1 MKIGKNTVVTFDYI
15 LKDEDGNVL
24 EDTEGQGSSY
34 LHGYGNLLPALE
46 EALEGLEPG
55 DTLQK
60 KLTVDEGF
68 GAYDDSLV
76 ISFPI
81 SEFGD
86 NKPEVGQEILM
97 PNDEG
102 DDVIFEVVEIEDGMV
117 TLDGNHP
124 YADMPL
130 DFDIS
135 ITDVREATPEEIANG
150 DIEYDDCCC
159 DDDCDCDD
167 DCCNDGHDSG
177 CDCGC
182 CH

>member
-1 MKIGKNTVVTFDYI
+1 MKIGKNTVATFDYI
-15 LKDEDGNVL
+15 LRDEEGNVL
-24 EDTEGQGSSY
+24 EDTEGQGASY

-46 EALEGLEPG
+46 VALEGLEPG
-55 DTLQK
+55 NSIQK

-86 NKPEVGQEILM
+86 NKPEIGQEILM
-97 PNDEG
+97 PNDDGE
-102 DDVIFEVVEIEDGMV
+102 DVIFEVVEIEDGMV

-130 DFDIS
+130 EFSIT
-135 ITDVREATPEEIANG
+135 ITDVREATPEEIENG
-150 DIEYDDCCC
+150 DIDSDDECCC
-159 DDDCDCDD
+159 DDCDD
-167 DCCNDGHDSG
+167 EEHDHG

>member
-1 MKIGKNTVVTFDYI
+1 MKIEKNTVVTFDYI

-55 DTLQK
+55 DTLK
-60 KLTVDEGF
+60 KNLTVDEGF
-68 GAYDDSLV
+68 GAYDDTLV

-97 PNDEG
+97 PNDDG

-130 DFDIS
+130 DFE
-135 ITDVREATPEEIANG
+135 ITVKDVREATPEEIEAG
-150 DIEYDDCCC
+150 DIEYDDDCCC
-159 DDDCDCDD
+159 GDDDCDCGCHHHDD
-167 DCCNDGHDSG
+167 NEDSG
-177 CDCGC
+177 CL
-182 CH
+182 

>member
-1 MKIGKNTVVTFDYI
+1 MKIKKDTVVTFDYI

-24 EDTEGQGSSY
+24 EETGGQGSSY
-34 LHGYGNLLPALE
+34 LHGHDNLLPALE
-46 EALEGLEPG
+46 AALEGLEAG
-55 DTLQK
+55 DTLHK
-60 KLTVDEGF
+60 ALTVDEGF
-68 GAYDDSLV
+68 GPYDDTLV
-76 ISFPI
+76 VSFPI

-86 NKPEVGQEILM
+86 EKPELGQEILM

-102 DDVIFEVVEIEDGMV
+102 DDVIFEVVEIKDGQV

-130 DFDIS
+130 DFDIT
-135 ITDVREATPEEIANG
+135 IKEVRAATPEEIERG
-150 DIEYDDCCC
+150 DLEYDDEC
-159 DDDCDCDD
+159 DCDCDD
-167 DCCNDGHDSG
+167 HG

>member
-24 EDTEGQGSSY
+24 EDTEGNGSSY
-34 LHGYGNLLPALE
+34 LHGYDNLLPALE

-55 DTLQK
+55 DSIQK
-60 KLTVDEGF
+60 KLTADEGF

-76 ISFPI
+76 ITLPI

-86 NKPEVGQEILM
+86 EKPEVGQEILM
-97 PNDEG
+97 PNDDG
-102 DDVIFEVVEIEDGMV
+102 DDVIFEVVEIEDDQV

-130 DFDIS
+130 DFS
-135 ITDVREATPEEIANG
+135 ITVKDVREATPEEIERG
-150 DIEYDDCCC
+150 DIEYDDC
-159 DDDCDCDD
+159 DCDCDD
-167 DCCNDGHDSG
+167 CCDDDHDDDCG
-177 CDCGC
+177 CGC

>member
-46 EALEGLEPG
+46 DALEGLEPG
-55 DTLQK
+55 DSIQK

-68 GAYDDSLV
+68 GAYDDTLV

-102 DDVIFEVVEIEDGMV
+102 DDVIFEV
-117 TLDGNHP
+117 
-124 YADMPL
+124 
-130 DFDIS
+130 
-135 ITDVREATPEEIANG
+135 TDVREATPEEIEAG
-150 DIEYDDCCC
+150 DIDYDDDCCC
-159 DDDCDCDD
+159 GDDDCDCGCHHHDD
-167 DCCNDGHDSG
+167 DEDSG
-177 CDCGC
+177 CL
-182 CH
+182 

>member
-55 DTLQK
+55 DSLRKQ
-60 KLTVDEGF
+60 LTVDEGF

-102 DDVIFEVVEIEDGMV
+102 DDVIFEVTEIEDGMV

-130 DFDIS
+130 DFDITV
-135 ITDVREATPEEIANG
+135 TDVREATAEEIANG
-150 DIEYDDCCC
+150 DIEYDDDCCC
-159 DDDCDCDD
+159 DDGDCDCDD
-167 DCCNDGHDSG
+167 EHDHG